1 MSVHKEALER
11 RETRCSMRGNVPMTP
26 LTAKA
31 QCQTQV
37 SSFCDVLL
45 LASAM
50 ARGTRPQEPGARG
63 RTDTS
68 CGISAGRGLWVRLWY
83 LATGRK
89 SGELS

>member
-1 MSVHKEALER
+1 MSVRKEASER
-11 RETRCSMRGNVPMTP
+11 RETRCFTRGNMPMAP

-31 QCQTQV
+31 QCQTQI

-45 LASAM
+45 LASTL
-50 ARGTRPQEPGARG
+50 ARGTRPQEPGARA